1 MVVLRIKEYDDGGA
15 ALEYRIKRKERSLN
29 ISSGEV
35 DMVSYHY
42 LKLGTFIKGSSILE
56 VIDIDAS
63 YDLMKALSEM
73 GENNITDFII
83 EIAANPNEYLETRIA
98 GVIRLFRL
106 TPEEVL
112 LVRPNFDYFRECC

>member
-106 TPEEVL
+106 TPEDVL
-112 LVRPNFDYFRECC
+112 LVRPNFDYYVNI